1 MPEEELLKKYANEI
15 GKLRK
20 RAKKLNLSDEEV
32 NKLFKQCFDVIKSL
46 LILLGVLI
54 IFYVLLNVHQP
65 TASVVL
71 RNVQSLIYP
80 GFSLLRYISVP
91 IIKRFPSLTELY
103 DESCLVENPFFYVF
117 DMECWPCQNVYSVI
131 DLSDYTNK
139 SLYHSGIPYV
149 FKSNQKYVTL
159 NDIIKLYKEN
169 KDVFD
174 KDASRLM
181 SNSRDIKNIQ
191 DLINYSENSTKS
203 SKTHISWRINRMNP
217 ARIVRT
223 LFPRPQIISEWS
235 GQSVERYIM
244 IDEPNALHHVLPSFE
259 CSYVFVIQGSGQQTV
274 ILRPTQE
281 CSDSCKTVSV
291 VLKPSYVLWYNWWY
305 WRPISLPMANATETS
320 ISYINSYC

>member
-20 RAKKLNLSDEEV
+20 RAKKLNLSDAEV
-32 NKLFKQCFDVIKSL
+32 NKLFKQCFDVIKNNTKVSNSNYKAQKILVTFLKGL

-65 TASVVL
+65 TASIVL

-80 GFSLLRYISVP
+80 GFSLHDHSIYVTRFIIMFISE
-91 IIKRFPSLTELY
+91 FY

-139 SLYHSGIPYV
+139 SVYHSGIPYV
-149 FKSNQKYVTL
+149 FKSDQKYVTL
-159 NDIIKLYKEN
+159 KDIIELYKEN
-169 KDVFD
+169 KDIFD
-174 KDASRLM
+174 KDASRLT
-181 SNSRDIKNIQ
+181 STVADIKNIH

-281 CSDSCKTVSV
+281 CTDTCRTISV
-291 VLKPSYVLWYNWWY
+291 VLKPSYVCKY
-305 WRPISLPMANATETS
+305 
-320 ISYINSYC
+320 